1 MCIVFVVFIGGA
13 SVFVGMNFSVSNE
26 ESTILVA
33 WIISCAII
41 IITFLICISAIAYRI
56 MSKEKT
62 KNELAEKN
70 STLKQIY
77 ESVFKDKKK

>member
-1 MCIVFVVFIGGA
+1 MPIIMMCIVFVVFIGGA

-62 KNELAEKN
+62 KKRISRKEQYLETNL
-70 STLKQIY
+70 
-77 ESVFKDKKK
+77 